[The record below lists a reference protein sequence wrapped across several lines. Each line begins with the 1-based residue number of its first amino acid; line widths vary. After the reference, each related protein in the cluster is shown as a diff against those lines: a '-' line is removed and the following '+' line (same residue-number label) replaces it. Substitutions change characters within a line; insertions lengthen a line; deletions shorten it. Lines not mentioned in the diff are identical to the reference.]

1 MRLGWNKV
9 VDIMKEY
16 PNVEISEF
24 TIMRKGR
31 DFSIEIYRSKV
42 NPIVV
47 ADIWKRFNS
56 SGLCKS
62 IKSVAQLLEALKE
75 PN

>member
-9 VDIMKEY
+9 VDIIKEY

-24 TIMRKGR
+24 TIMRKGCN
-31 DFSIEIYRSKV
+31 FSIEIYRSKV

-47 ADIWKRFNS
+47 ADICKRFNG
-56 SGLCKS
+56 SGASKR
-62 IKSVAQLLEALKE
+62 IKSVAQLLEVLKE

>member
-1 MRLGWNKV
+1 
-9 VDIMKEY
+9 MKEY

-24 TIMRKGR
+24 TIMRKGC

-47 ADIWKRFNS
+47 SYIFKRFNNFGS
-56 SGLCKS
+56 CEN